1 MLPHTG
7 DELPGRRAT
16 RVTEIG
22 AMAAA
27 VACVGLAL
35 ASPIASAKPSAGR
48 SDAEKAPAEAPD
60 DPPVDPDEA
69 TPFMAPRRGAGRPN
83 GRRRLDPTFA
93 GSDRRFS
100 RLQLTA
106 RPLFA
111 SYRVA
116 FVGRPTDFARPTRGG
131 GAGLDVD
138 LTIIRPFRL
147 RLTGSYSG
155 HPVPDAFSRND
166 DGDLVQTA
174 ASGTIHTGHA
184 AVGVAYF
191 LDIGR
196 LRPTIDVGAGLLWV
210 RGPEGIANGQLHQE
224 CLGGGGCDLG
234 LTCAPETLTCEPAV
248 LPVVHGG
255 LAIDGLLT
263 DRVALGVGLRY
274 FAFLT
279 APANFPI
286 YLQAA
291 ARLGIRF

>member
-7 DELPGRRAT
+7 DELPRRRAT
-16 RVTEIG
+16 RVAKIG
-22 AMAAA
+22 ILGAATACAALAIQPPAAA
-27 VACVGLAL
+27 AKRRSPQAKSSSE
-35 ASPIASAKPSAGR
+35 ASEPV
-48 SDAEKAPAEAPD
+48 D
-60 DPPVDPDEA
+60 DPPSDPDEA
-69 TPFMAPRRGAGRPN
+69 TPFMAPRYGAARPN
-83 GRRRLDPTFA
+83 GRRYLDPTFA

-106 RPLFA
+106 KPLFA
-111 SYRVA
+111 SFRVA

-131 GAGLDVD
+131 GAGFDVD
-138 LTIIRPFRL
+138 LTIIRPFKL
-147 RLTGSYSG
+147 RFTGGYSG
-155 HPVPDAFSRND
+155 HPVRDAFERNE

-174 ASGTIHTGHA
+174 AAGTIHTGHA
-184 AVGVAYF
+184 GVGVAYF
-191 LDIGR
+191 LDVGR
-196 LRPTIDVGAGLLWV
+196 LRPTIDLGAGLLWV
-210 RGPEGIANGQLHQE
+210 RTPDGIANGQLHQE
-224 CLGGGGCDLG
+224 CLGGGVCDLG
-234 LTCAPETLTCEPAV
+234 LTCAPETLTCEPAA

-263 DRVALGVGLRY
+263 DRVALGIGLRY